1 MFFLELECQNARCL
15 YKHPHLE
22 QKQKYMKRKIKNLI
36 TLGLIETLDLS
47 HFVKEKIFLT
57 PMEPIL
63 IIPEELEYL
72 KGLVKLAKK
81 KKDAQAA

>member
-1 MFFLELECQNARCL
+1 
-15 YKHPHLE
+15 
-22 QKQKYMKRKIKNLI
+22 MKRKIKNLN

-47 HFVKEKIFLT
+47 HFVEEKIFLT
-57 PMEPIL
+57 PMEAIL

-81 KKDAQAA
+81 KKDAQVA